1 MLQFSVIRTG
11 CVLRGHFGD
20 SLLPGGD
27 GARRCRRGGGGRSK
41 GLKTCWSSCS
51 VPGSLLLWPEEGLW
65 PPPWATTSFGDRSWS
80 GREAAPLPVYP
91 SATPGVSGACRPPA
105 LAPRAPRPVFLSGL
119 LGSRGRWSSQV
130 LAEDWLQQFLH
141 ICPREVS
148 ALTPSGLLPANLFPG
163 VVMPGRVR
171 GHHQAACEAELC

>member
-65 PPPWATTSFGDRSWS
+65 PPPWATTSFGHRSWS

-91 SATPGVSGACRPPA
+91 SATPGVSGACRPPS
-105 LAPRAPRPVFLSGL
+105 LGPPRAPCPSSSLGCWAVGGARVPKSSQRTGCSSFYTSVPGKSLLSHPAAFSL
-119 LGSRGRWSSQV
+119 PTCFLGSSCRAG
-130 LAEDWLQQFLH
+130 
-141 ICPREVS
+141 
-148 ALTPSGLLPANLFPG
+148 
-163 VVMPGRVR
+163 
-171 GHHQAACEAELC
+171 